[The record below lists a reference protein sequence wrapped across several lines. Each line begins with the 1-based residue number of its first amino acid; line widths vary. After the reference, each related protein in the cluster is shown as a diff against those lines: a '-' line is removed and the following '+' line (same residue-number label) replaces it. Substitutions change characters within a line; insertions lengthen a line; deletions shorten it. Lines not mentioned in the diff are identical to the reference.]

1 MYLYERIERDKKE
14 QEKFLHMVDASVLD
28 NRYAHDK
35 RFVSMM
41 TSMSHTY
48 GNVLAWAQK
57 YVLDIMPENLFKTI
71 HVNSKIAHRQIR
83 STDHEF
89 LKKSKPMI
97 IFRPRIGSED
107 EERFLKGT
115 PLIERQ
121 YDLYHTRGMTNLQPF
136 FEDPRNDLMIKYQ
149 QNRSVL
155 YIDVIMIFS
164 TLMNQIDYVHYLQ
177 NAIVWNSSRFEPV
190 FLESYIPQEMLKVVS
205 DIANIPLF
213 DADKSTKTF
222 LTYLEQNSMTPI
234 TYKLQGSSGTREFY
248 RYYPT
253 HIDTMFS
260 DLNWD
265 DGEKSGHVMSQY
277 QVSFTMRLEFYSTGF
292 YYIFND
298 NIYEMNLP
306 KVDAECDRLIP
317 VYTDILTREDLNL
330 RPGWHLFN
338 KASCTL
344 EKEYDSVCIDE
355 LLNNSLR
362 ATIKYHLN
370 NGLPLLEFL
379 DIKVRRQGKIIHAN
393 QDYKIDYE
401 TMTIYFNNLTPYYTY
416 RILICVNVEYVND
429 MVKTL
434 YNLK

>member
-1 MYLYERIERDKKE
+1 MYLYQRIQKE
-14 QEKFLHMVDASVLD
+14 KEEEEKRLHMVDASVLD
-28 NRYAHDK
+28 NRYNPDK

-57 YVLDIMPENLFKTI
+57 HVLDIMPEDLFKTI

-83 STDHEF
+83 STNHEF
-89 LKKSKPMI
+89 LKKTKPMI
-97 IFRPRIGSED
+97 IFRPRIGTED

-121 YDLYHTRGMTNLQPF
+121 YNLYHTRGATNLQPF

-149 QNRSVL
+149 QNRSIL
-155 YIDVIMIFS
+155 YVDVIMIFS

-190 FLESYIPQEMLKVVS
+190 FLESYIPQEMLKIVS
-205 DIANIPLF
+205 DISGIPLF
-213 DADKSTKTF
+213 DADNSTKTF
-222 LTYLEQNSMTPI
+222 LQYLEQNSMSPI

-260 DLNWD
+260 DLSWD
-265 DGEKSGHVMSQY
+265 EGEKNGHIMIQY
-277 QVSFTMRLEFYSTGF
+277 QVSFSMRLEFYSTGF

-298 NIYEMNLP
+298 NIYNIKLP
-306 KVDAECDRLIP
+306 KIDAESDKLIP
-317 VYTDILTREDLNL
+317 VFTDVLTREDLNL
-330 RPGWHLFN
+330 RPGWHLFS
-338 KASCTL
+338 KASCRL
-344 EKEYDSVCIDE
+344 EKEFDSICIDE

-362 ATIKYHLN
+362 ANIKYHLD

-379 DIKVRRQGKIIHAN
+379 DIKVRRQGIIQHEN
-393 QDYKIDYE
+393 TDYRIDYK
-401 TMTIYFNNLTPYYTY
+401 TMTIYFNNKSPYYTY
-416 RILICVNVEYVND
+416 RILVCVNVENVND
-429 MVKTL
+429 MIKSI